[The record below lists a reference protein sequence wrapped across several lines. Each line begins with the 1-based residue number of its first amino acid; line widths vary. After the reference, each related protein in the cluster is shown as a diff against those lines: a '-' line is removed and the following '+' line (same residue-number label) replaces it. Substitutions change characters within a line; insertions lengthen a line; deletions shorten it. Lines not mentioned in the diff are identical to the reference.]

1 MKKIS
6 VIVPV
11 YNGEEYIERC
21 INSVLNQTY
30 KNIEV
35 IVINDGSQDDTMTV
49 LSKYQNVP
57 NVVIV
62 EKENE
67 GVSKARNIGIER
79 ATGTYIYFLDADDWI
94 EPATFEVAIREI
106 KDYDFLRF
114 GHNVIVDGIV
124 IRKEN
129 CDDVLAGVD
138 LVYESNKEI
147 LKYLLS
153 NQTEGHLWN
162 YLLKVDIIKNNHPNF
177 KEDVFYQEDVIFLL
191 EYFLKI
197 NTGKIISLPF
207 YNYVK
212 NENSATNDLEKS
224 VKNLSS
230 ISLIRKY
237 MRSILAKSMKT
248 EYYTILDQKIL
259 NLQLSY
265 FLNYQSL
272 VSKKK
277 FCEFISAISRSN
289 YAYYSEFLKSTFS
302 IKWKIF
308 IKLLKNNHGLLLYY
322 YIKLYKTIAK

>member
-49 LSKYQNVP
+49 LSKYKNVP

-162 YLLKVDIIKNNHPNF
+162 YLLKVDIIKNNHLNF
-177 KEDVFYQEDVIFLL
+177 KEDVFY
-191 EYFLKI
+191 
-197 NTGKIISLPF
+197 
-207 YNYVK
+207 
-212 NENSATNDLEKS
+212 
-224 VKNLSS
+224 
-230 ISLIRKY
+230 
-237 MRSILAKSMKT
+237 
-248 EYYTILDQKIL
+248 
-259 NLQLSY
+259 
-265 FLNYQSL
+265 
-272 VSKKK
+272 
-277 FCEFISAISRSN
+277 
-289 YAYYSEFLKSTFS
+289 
-302 IKWKIF
+302 
-308 IKLLKNNHGLLLYY
+308 
-322 YIKLYKTIAK
+322 